1 MIMIHLLVVI
11 CLIIL
16 IVILFVGT
24 VLRIDLDRITQTLK
38 EKEMSNICHYINN
51 EQVFVRTKDCKITKH
66 NAHVVRISETDEY
79 KIIIDL
85 E

>member
-1 MIMIHLLVVI
+1 MET
-11 CLIIL
+11 IIL
-16 IVILFVGT
+16 IFLLMVFVTTGIVIL
-24 VLRIDLDRITQTLK
+24 RKDIDNLQQILK

-51 EQVFVRTKDCKITKH
+51 ERVSVRTKDCKIVKH
-66 NAHVVRISETDEY
+66 RAHVVRISDTNEY

>member
-1 MIMIHLLVVI
+1 MEI
-11 CLIIL
+11 IIL
-16 IVILFVGT
+16 ITLSLVFVSIGII
-24 VLRIDLDRITQTLK
+24 VLRQDIDKLQQILK

-51 EQVFVRTKDCKITKH
+51 ERVSVRTKDCKITKH
-66 NAHVVRISETDEY
+66 RAHVVRISETDEY